1 MVRSEGDQGL
11 GWSMVPIQYNTS
23 TRYQLPGT
31 MVRSESEQ
39 GRVYGGRTIAIL
51 PGMYQVLWS
60 GQRVEWWKAAAH
72 TMVILPSGRRGAAQV
87 RAQ

>member
-1 MVRSEGDQGL
+1 MVA
-11 GWSMVPIQYNTS
+11 VHYNTS

-39 GRVYGGRTIAIL
+39 GLSVWSGPVYGGRTIAIL